1 VNLRSLDLNLL
12 LVLDAL
18 LEQGSVTGA
27 AVHLG
32 LSQPAVSNALRRLR
46 ETIGERLFTR
56 HGRHV
61 VPTPAALALA
71 PVVREALS
79 SLERALFPVRP
90 FEPQQ
95 ARGVVSLAM
104 SDYWHEQLL
113 PPLVAHLEQNAP
125 GLQLETAATGE
136 EVLADALPRGNVDA
150 AIFLHPRVHA
160 GLKAEVLV
168 SDGYVL
174 AVRRGHHFGTRTPTL
189 RELVAERHVL
199 ASPQGPWASQ
209 LGAALH
215 REGRTLDVALRTS
228 QMRAAIAIVART
240 DYVTVLP
247 RRVAEQMRGDLPV
260 RLLPLPVDTDGF
272 SLALYWHERTHDNI
286 LQQWWRALIVRLARQ
301 VYKRG

>member
-1 VNLRSLDLNLL
+1 VNLRGLDLNLL

-18 LEQGSVTGA
+18 LEEGSVTA
-27 AVHLG
+27 AATRLG

-46 ETIGERLFTR
+46 ETIGQRLFTR
-56 HGRHV
+56 HGRSV
-61 VPTPAALALA
+61 VPTPAALALR
-71 PVVREALS
+71 PVVREALT
-79 SLERALFPVRP
+79 SLERALFRTSQ

-113 PPLVAHLEQNAP
+113 PPLVEHLEQNAP
-125 GLQLETAATGE
+125 GLQLETAPSGE
-136 EVLADALPRGNVDA
+136 EVLAEALPRGAVDA

-160 GLKAEVLV
+160 GIKAEVLV

-174 AVRRGHHFGTRTPTL
+174 AVRRGHRFATRTPAL
-189 RELVAERHVL
+189 RELAAERHVL
-199 ASPQGPWASQ
+199 AAPQGPWASQ

-247 RRVAEQMRGDLPV
+247 RRVAEQMRGDLAV

-272 SLALYWHERTHDNI
+272 SLALYWHERTHDNA
-286 LQQWWRALIVRLARQ
+286 LQRWWRALVVRLARQ
-301 VYKRG
+301 VYKKG